1 MESYIFDILSC
12 QIKYVTVHSW
22 GENTSHYTTEVI
34 SLQSKKTTKNEH
46 KQVCVEDD
54 IKLTV
59 HLNYKD
65 SLISDGQQFHKRQQ
79 NKQSPLTLHA
89 NKHK

>member
-1 MESYIFDILSC
+1 M
-12 QIKYVTVHSW
+12 
-22 GENTSHYTTEVI
+22 I
-34 SLQSKKTTKNEH
+34 SFQSKKTTKNEH

-65 SLISDGQQFHKRQQ
+65 SLISDGQQFHKCQQ
-79 NKQSPLTLHA
+79 NKQSPLTLIIEHDKDKDTW
-89 NKHK
+89 NSRF